1 MGRAGPR
8 AVISSDASGRTL
20 PNGTTEARTR
30 ASPEPED
37 QLADGKPKLPQYALP
52 DEYGPARAPRPVDDT
67 IDPAVRTVPRDA
79 PATGPSSQP
88 TQPPP
93 TPTRRERRELRQR
106 KGSKRRTRSTRSR
119 WIRRGIAIVVILLL
133 IPVAWSYVHALQRP
147 GTDSLG
153 VRSVEWVRDHGGNGI
168 VNTIERWWYTNNP
181 PVVGG
186 NPDQIRVQGTGGEVT
201 SSTKVPTV
209 TTLPQPVHLPPP
221 TQRVKSPAPSVET
234 NEGVWM
240 PAGRLVGGLAP
251 EYITFVRPDAIH
263 TSYYVALMW
272 LDTKLLKAVYV
283 PGSQEPGGGQNPWGS
298 QVPEAERNTLIAAF
312 NSGFKMDSAHGGVY
326 VAGEEVR
333 PLVPGAASLVIK
345 TDGSAS
351 VGAWGRD
358 FTMTPDIASVRQN
371 LALMI
376 DNGQLD
382 PALDENDT
390 SKWGATL
397 GNKALVWRS
406 GVGVD
411 ANGALIYAGGPS
423 LSVLSLARTLQAAGA
438 VRAMELDINTDWVSA
453 YTYVNDPATDP
464 NAPVVGIK
472 LGGDMSRGGDRYLQL
487 GERDFFAFFADPK
500 APAVAVPSTTTTA
513 PTTTT
518 TPRK

>member
-1 MGRAGPR
+1 MEP
-8 AVISSDASGRTL
+8 
-20 PNGTTEARTR
+20 
-30 ASPEPED
+30 SP
-37 QLADGKPKLPQYALP
+37 
-52 DEYGPARAPRPVDDT
+52 
-67 IDPAVRTVPRDA
+67 
-79 PATGPSSQP
+79 
-88 TQPPP
+88 
-93 TPTRRERRELRQR
+93 PTRREQRELRKR
-106 KGSKRRTRSTRSR
+106 DRTPRRTRSTKSR
-119 WIRRGIAIVVILLL
+119 WIRRGIAIAIVLLL
-133 IPVAWSYVHALQRP
+133 IPVVWSYVHALQRP

-186 NPDQIRVQGTGGEVT
+186 EPDEIRVQGTGGEVT
-201 SSTKVPTV
+201 SSTSVPTV
-209 TTLPQPVHLPPP
+209 TTMPQPIHLPPP
-221 TQRVKSPAPSVET
+221 TQRVPTPAPSIEN

-240 PAGRLVGGLAP
+240 PAGRLVGGLPA
-251 EYITFVRPDAIH
+251 EYITFVRPDAVH

-283 PGSQEPGGGQNPWGS
+283 PGSLEPGGGPNPWGS
-298 QVPEAERNTLIAAF
+298 QIPEGERATLIAAF
-312 NSGFKMDSAHGGVY
+312 NSGFKMDSANGGVY
-326 VAGEEVR
+326 FSGEEVH
-333 PLVPGAASLVIK
+333 PLVQGAASLVIK

-358 FTMTPDIASVRQN
+358 FTMGPDIASVRQN

-423 LSVLSLARTLQAAGA
+423 LSVLSLARTLQNAGA

-453 YTYVNDPATDP
+453 FTYVNDPASDP
-464 NAPVVGIK
+464 NAPVIGLK

-500 APAVAVPSTTTTA
+500 APPVAAPTTTIV

-518 TPRK
+518 TPRR